1 MKWVIAKPSLAV
13 LDDDWQ
19 DRYWAGTASAV
30 LHLALIL
37 LALVSSAGGSR
48 RSGDSLR
55 GKDGASTMVSFEPT
69 EFRQK
74 VELVARSEDSPRPTK
89 PFPKSV
95 AHPPIDSARSP
106 PKVPEAISPFRF
118 DSASSI
124 AEPLQAGA
132 LATIPQ
138 TSTSAGTTGAAGNS
152 GNTGLRDAYL
162 RALRTAILDK
172 WGRPNANLT
181 GCTIALEQDVN
192 GLVVSARVGDCTLN
206 AEQRDSLESAA
217 LMAQPLPYAGYET
230 VFEKRLDLNLDFKNR
245 SE

>member
-1 MKWVIAKPSLAV
+1 
-13 LDDDWQ
+13 
-19 DRYWAGTASAV
+19 
-30 LHLALIL
+30 
-37 LALVSSAGGSR
+37 
-48 RSGDSLR
+48 
-55 GKDGASTMVSFEPT
+55 MVSFEPT

-74 VELVARSEDSPRPTK
+74 VELVARSEDSPRPTE

-124 AEPLQAGA
+124 TGPLQAGA

-138 TSTSAGTTGAAGNS
+138 TSTSAGTTGAAAGSAGNS
-152 GNTGLRDAYL
+152 DNTGLRDAYL
-162 RALRTAILDK
+162 KALRTAILDK
-172 WGRPNANLT
+172 WDRPNAGVE

-192 GLVVSARVGDCTLN
+192 GLVVSARVGDCTLS